1 MKSYTD
7 LEQSKKLAEILPHD
21 TADGTWKRIAIAGI
35 NLDVPEE
42 QQYFHDGDT
51 SFAFYIGVG
60 LPSWSL
66 AALLNY
72 LREID
77 FFPSI
82 EADEHGVTMTVYYYD
97 EEEGKLL
104 NPVHD
109 ITTEAD
115 NFVDACYEMI
125 IKLHE
130 SKIL

>member
-7 LEQSKKLAEILPHD
+7 LEQSKKLAEILPLES
-21 TADGTWKRIAIAGI
+21 ADMYWKNGI
-35 NLDVPEE
+35 SDKYIQCFTPFVSDDDRSNVDFEYDVPC
-42 QQYFHDGDT
+42 
-51 SFAFYIGVG
+51 
-60 LPSWSL
+60 WSL

-82 EADEHGVTMTVYYYD
+82 EADEHKVTMNVCYYD
-97 EEEGKLL
+97 EDEGELL

-109 ITTEAD
+109 ITTEAET
-115 NFVDACYEMI
+115 FIDACYEMI

-130 SKIL
+130 QKIL